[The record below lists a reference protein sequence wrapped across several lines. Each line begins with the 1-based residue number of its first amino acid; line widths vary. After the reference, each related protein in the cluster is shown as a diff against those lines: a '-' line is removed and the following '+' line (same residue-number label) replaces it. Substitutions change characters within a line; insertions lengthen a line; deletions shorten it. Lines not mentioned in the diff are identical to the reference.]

1 MEVLLQCESTSALLT
16 IRNMDS
22 KTILSELGLI
32 QEESGKSQIEHLTEQ
47 TPPILIPQQDII
59 LLQ

>member
-1 MEVLLQCESTSALLT
+1 
-16 IRNMDS
+16 MDS

-47 TPPILIPQQDII
+47 TPPILIPEQDII